1 MVLFQIPPLS
11 RRMFVINTTRV
22 LCCWKCNF
30 LRVFVFEPNTELIKK
45 SGVQERE
52 VVFNSNTAFSVSS
65 TEQQQQASFCCYRKK
80 VAYIACRAVGDIF
93 WPLPESSTCFFH
105 RDTVKTIVTNSN
117 NVFLYFCFMYLV
129 FIHLRIFCAF
139 LRSFSSF
146 TFLSWSWW
154 FDVFVIRTW
163 IETSPNLSIT

>member
-52 VVFNSNTAFSVSS
+52 VVFNSNTAFSLSS

-117 NVFLYFCFMYLV
+117 NVFLFYLV

-146 TFLSWSWW
+146 TFLCWTWW